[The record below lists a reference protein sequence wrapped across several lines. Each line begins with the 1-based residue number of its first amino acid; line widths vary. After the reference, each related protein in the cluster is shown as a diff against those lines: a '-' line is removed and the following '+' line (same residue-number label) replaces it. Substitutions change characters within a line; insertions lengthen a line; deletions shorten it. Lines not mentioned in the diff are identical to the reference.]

1 MTDRTARVAEEL
13 GLPEVDHVSLSSTK
27 YEVNR
32 VDDFA
37 KPADE
42 LKEYDG
48 QDSGFRRS
56 TTAKIKK
63 FQRSRD
69 EQTESK
75 QINETAFY
83 SGYDTYGVVLPPYNL
98 ESLSKLYE
106 ISAPHYAAVNAKVA
120 NIVGLGY
127 KFVET
132 NKTKRVLETIADDSE
147 KLKKTRR
154 SLGQLRDQITDD
166 LENMNEENSFTGTLV
181 KVWRDYEVTGNG
193 YIEIGRKKDG
203 TIAFIGHVP
212 AKTVRI
218 RRDRDGF
225 VQIAGFKV
233 QFFAN
238 FGAHIDPETG
248 NPRNVANPLGGGNP
262 NEIIHIS
269 KYSPT
274 STFYGVPDIVSAMPA
289 VAGNDFANK
298 FNLDYFENKAVPR
311 YAIIL
316 KGAKLGSTAEERLLS
331 FFDTD
336 LKGTNHR
343 SVYIPLPGDTAENK
357 VELKLE
363 AIEAG
368 IQDSSFGE
376 YRKANLA
383 DILMAHRVPITKIS
397 VSEGASLAVAKDADK
412 TFKEQVCGP
421 EQSDFEKKLNRII
434 KELTDK
440 LELSLNEM
448 TLTDENTQ
456 SQIDERRRKTGVET
470 ANEQRI
476 SRGEPAIEGGDELFD
491 MNAALKLGKE
501 TNDLTAQ
508 QLKLQEKQGNQSHE
522 LALEQAKKATAS
534 AAAAPAPGGGT
545 ATRRPTAPSAV
556 TNRNRDS
563 QRSAGANDSAGNA
576 RNPKGEGRSTP

>member
-1 MTDRTARVAEEL
+1 
-13 GLPEVDHVSLSSTK
+13 
-27 YEVNR
+27 
-32 VDDFA
+32 
-37 KPADE
+37 
-42 LKEYDG
+42 
-48 QDSGFRRS
+48 
-56 TTAKIKK
+56 
-63 FQRSRD
+63 
-69 EQTESK
+69 
-75 QINETAFY
+75 
-83 SGYDTYGVVLPPYNL
+83 
-98 ESLSKLYE
+98 
-106 ISAPHYAAVNAKVA
+106 VNAKVA

-127 KFVET
+127 KFIET
-132 NKTKRVLETIADDSE
+132 NKTKRVLEMQEGDSD

-154 SLGQLRDQITDD
+154 SLGQLRDQLTDE
-166 LENMNEENSFTGTLV
+166 LEDMNEEDSFTGTLI

-203 TIAFIGHVP
+203 TIGMIAHVP
-212 AKTVRI
+212 AKTMRI
-218 RRDRDGF
+218 RRKRDGF
-225 VQIAGFKV
+225 VQIAGFDV

-248 NPRNVANPLGGGNP
+248 ELRAVSNPLGGGDP
-262 NEIIHIS
+262 NEIIHIK
-269 KYSPT
+269 KYSPV
-274 STFYGVPDIVSAMPA
+274 STFYGVPDIISAMSA
-289 VAGNDFANK
+289 VVGNDFANK
-298 FNLDYFENKAVPR
+298 FNLDYFENKAIPR

-316 KGAKLGSTAEERLLS
+316 KGATLGSVAETRLLS

-357 VELKLE
+357 VDLKLE

-368 IQDSSFGE
+368 IQDSSFQN
-376 YRKANLA
+376 YRRSNLA

-434 KELTDK
+434 KEMTDK

-476 SRGEPAIEGGDELFD
+476 RRGEPAIEGGDELFD
-491 MNAALKLGKE
+491 MNAALKLGQE
-501 TNDLTAQ
+501 ANDLTQ
-508 QLKLQEKQGNQSHE
+508 QQMKLQAKQADQAHE
-522 LALEQAKKATAS
+522 LAVENAKNTVPTV
-534 AAAAPAPGGGT
+534 APAGGT
-545 ATRRPTAPSAV
+545 TAAKPTAPSPV
-556 TNRNRDS
+556 TNRNRDA
-563 QRSAGANDSAGNA
+563 QRSAGATDSAGNA

>member
-1 MTDRTARVAEEL
+1 MTERTARVAEETE
-13 GLPEVDHVSLSSTK
+13 LPEVEHVGVGNTSYK
-27 YEVNR
+27 VEPQ
-32 VDDFA
+32 DDFA
-37 KPADE
+37 KKAED
-42 LKEYDG
+42 LRYLRGTDA
-48 QDSGFRRS
+48 GFKRS
-56 TTAKIKK
+56 DTAKLKK

-75 QINETAFY
+75 QINEKQWYA
-83 SGYDTYGVVLPPYNL
+83 GYDTYEVVQPPHNL
-98 ESLSKLYE
+98 ESLCKLYE
-106 ISAPHYAAVNAKVA
+106 ISSPHYAAVNAKVA

-132 NKTKRVLETIADDSE
+132 NKTKRVLELQEGDNE

-154 SLGQLRDQITDD
+154 SLGQLRDQLTDD
-166 LENMNEENSFTGTLV
+166 LEDMNEEDSFTGTLV

-203 TIAFIGHVP
+203 TIGFIGHVP
-212 AKTVRI
+212 SKTIRI

-225 VQIAGFKV
+225 VQIAGFDVK
-233 QFFAN
+233 FFAN
-238 FGAHIDPETG
+238 FGAHIDPDTKE
-248 NPRNVANPLGGGNP
+248 PRKTSNPLGGGDP
-262 NEIIHIS
+262 NEIIHIK
-269 KYSPT
+269 KYSPM
-274 STFYGVPDIVSAMPA
+274 STYYGVPDIVAAMPA

-311 YAIIL
+311 YAIIM
-316 KGAKLGSTAEERLLS
+316 KGAKLGTAAESKLLS

-336 LKGTNHR
+336 LKGSNHR
-343 SVYIPLPGDTAENK
+343 SVYIPLPPDTADNK
-357 VELKLE
+357 VELELK

-368 IQDSSFGE
+368 IQDSSFQN
-376 YRKANLA
+376 YRRANLA

-397 VSEGASLAVAKDADK
+397 VAEGASLAVAKDADK

-476 SRGEPAIEGGDELFD
+476 RRAEPAIEGGDELFD
-491 MNAALKLGKE
+491 MNAALKLGQE
-501 TNDLTAQ
+501 TNDLTAK
-508 QLKLQEKQGNQSHE
+508 QLKLQEKQGDQSHQ
-522 LALEQAKKATAS
+522 LALETAKKTTAA
-534 AAAAPAPGGGT
+534 AAAAPAAGT
-545 ATRRPTAPSAV
+545 TTKPTAPSPV
-556 TNRNRDS
+556 TNRNRDA
-563 QRSAGANDSAGNA
+563 QRSAGATDSAGAA